1 MRSQKHFPN
10 SKISSILID
19 LLLTFIGVLA
29 ALGVDN
35 FRESQ
40 VENSREKEYLE
51 AFKAALQSDT
61 TTINTELERCFLKLN
76 AAGKFIDVIEKRDSS
91 SNEELEQATQ
101 SILMLIDPVYNTAP
115 YEDIKSTGSSR
126 IIQNIELRNAIILHY
141 TYLSKLAALQQ
152 SSIPNISYSKV
163 FTDQFDYD
171 EFVLPQGMSY
181 SKIISRLRSDQA
193 ARLYL
198 TRLPKEMII
207 YRNSLLYSAL
217 PRTLWLLEKVDI
229 ELR

>member
-1 MRSQKHFPN
+1 MRSQRHFLN
-10 SKISSILID
+10 LKISSILID

-61 TTINTELERCFLKLN
+61 TTINEELERCFLKLN

-101 SILMLIDPVYNTAP
+101 YVLMLIDPVYNTAP

-126 IIQNIELRNAIILHY
+126 IIRNTKLRNAIILHY
-141 TYLSKLAALQQ
+141 TYLIKLATLQQ
-152 SSIPNISYSKV
+152 SRDRKSV
-163 FTDQFDYD
+163 
-171 EFVLPQGMSY
+171 V
-181 SKIISRLRSDQA
+181 
-193 ARLYL
+193 
-198 TRLPKEMII
+198 
-207 YRNSLLYSAL
+207 
-217 PRTLWLLEKVDI
+217 
-229 ELR
+229 